1 MGERENGRERERMYD
16 LLSDMNGEKKGRK
29 QRNNIDLVF

>member
-1 MGERENGRERERMYD
+1 MGERERERMYD